1 MKKTHILF
9 IICSIAIVG
18 GVLLSIHEN
27 FENKANNWNTFT
39 KVFQSIDFPP
49 QEDILHSE
57 ILDVVGKP
65 FRIKLEYTSTKSF
78 DEDLESYKDILYK
91 HGFQSHSNERGH
103 FSTSDGL
110 CHFYLSESKTGTHKM
125 ILSNGAW

>member
-1 MKKTHILF
+1 M
-9 IICSIAIVG
+9 VG

-65 FRIKLEYTSTKSF
+65 FRIKLEYTSMKSF

-91 HGFQSHSNERGH
+91 HGFQRHSDEQGH

-110 CHFYLSESKTGTHKM
+110 CHFYLSESKTGIHKM
-125 ILSNGAW
+125 TLSNGTW